1 MRHHSLLAPRPRA
14 SAGPGPSRRPDDRHE
29 REAERVAQDADR
41 LVSGE
46 DPVRRFGARFGHD
59 FSRVRIYAD
68 QRAGH
73 AAAALGARAYTIGD
87 GVAIAPR
94 HFDRRTLAHELTHVV
109 AQRGGGR
116 SADGRVISP
125 APRGA
130 VQCQLVTPHA
140 PGGGWGGVMERD
152 RQRVQRRMRE
162 LHFYHGSSWEIARTI
177 PGNVDPARGGGDFSR
192 GFYTHHD
199 RDNDKARN
207 RARTWGMAIA
217 RDRGEPYAGVID
229 FTVQRADYDAVRAG
243 GRSHDFGLTSLD
255 QPDYRRRQREWLDFV
270 TSHGREAQPTYDPS
284 SMAWRHERRATQPNL
299 GYNVVSG
306 PFYRG
311 IRGLPGAPPGRDD
324 FHPYAEGRTLPQQ
337 VVWDNDGARLLNS
350 GRVRTRLEQYD
361 ARTGNR
367 IDPPRQTPPGAAA
380 QTPNPAVH
388 PGVIPIGPQLRP

>member
-1 MRHHSLLAPRPRA
+1 MRHHSLLGPRPRA
-14 SAGPGPSRRPDDRHE
+14 RAGPDPSWRPDRHE

-207 RARTWGMAIA
+207 RARTWGTAIA

-311 IRGLPGAPPGRDD
+311 IRGLPGTPPGRDD

-367 IDPPRQTPPGAAA
+367 IDPPHQTPPGAAA